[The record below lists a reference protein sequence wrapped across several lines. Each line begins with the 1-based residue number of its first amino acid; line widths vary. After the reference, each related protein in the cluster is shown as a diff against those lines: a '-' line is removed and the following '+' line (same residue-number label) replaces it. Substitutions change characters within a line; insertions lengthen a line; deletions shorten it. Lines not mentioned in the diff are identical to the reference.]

1 MSLKPGLMRV
11 GLVVSC
17 VIAATSVAGPAEA
30 AGKGRASAG
39 TSKVSFR
46 AADNARNKVVITRSG
61 RTVTIDDRV
70 AITPGKGCKQVKGDK
85 TKVRC
90 RTAKPLTL
98 FVVDLY
104 DRDDSV
110 VNNTDVTMHAR
121 GGRGSDTLVGGSRA
135 DDLNGDKGCEPPGN
149 DKIYGR
155 AGNDRITPGDGAD
168 YVNAGDGNDH
178 VSGDGQCAT
187 PGRWGNDV
195 IHGGNGNDALFGD
208 NGNDRLYGGNGND
221 YLAGGYSADRLEG
234 GAGNDELQ
242 GDDDGSRVAA
252 DILLG
257 GLGRDL
263 VDYGSYTKP
272 LTVDLDGASR
282 DDGLPGEHDTVGSDV
297 EDVFGGFGNDRLIG
311 NAAANTLDGF
321 LGNDVILGRE
331 GNDRLEGGDGSNELY
346 GEAGND
352 TLLTWTSIN
361 LLDGGPDT
369 DLCRATPTATL
380 ISCENQ

>member
-30 AGKGRASAG
+30 AGKGRATAG
-39 TSKVSFR
+39 TSKVAFK

-70 AITPGKGCKQVKGDK
+70 AIAPGKGCKQVKGDK

-90 RTAKPLTL
+90 RTAKTPTL
-98 FVVDLY
+98 IVVDLY

-110 VNNTDVTMHAR
+110 VNNSDVAMSAR
-121 GGRGSDTLVGGSRA
+121 GWRGNDTLVGGSRA
-135 DDLNGDKGCEPPGN
+135 DILDGDRGCEPPGN

-155 AGNDRITPGDGAD
+155 GGNDRIIAGDGAD
-168 YVNAGDGNDH
+168 YVNAGDGNDN
-178 VSGDGQCAT
+178 VSGDGECDK

-195 IHGGNGNDALFGD
+195 IHGGNGNDTLFGD
-208 NGNDRLYGGNGND
+208 NGNDRLHGDNGND
-221 YLAGGYSADRLEG
+221 YLEGDYGADRLEG
-234 GAGNDELQ
+234 GAGNDELS
-242 GDDDGSRVAA
+242 GDVDGSRIAA

-257 GLGRDL
+257 GPGRDL
-263 VDYGSYTKP
+263 VNYGAYRKP
-272 LTVDLDGASR
+272 ITVDLDGASR
-282 DDGLPGEHDTVGSDV
+282 DDGLAGEHDTVGSDV
-297 EDVFGGFGNDRLIG
+297 EDIFGGMGNDHMIG
-311 NAAANTLDGF
+311 NAADNGLDGF
-321 LGNDVILGRE
+321 LGNDVIRGRE

-369 DLCRATPTATL
+369 DLCTATSTATL